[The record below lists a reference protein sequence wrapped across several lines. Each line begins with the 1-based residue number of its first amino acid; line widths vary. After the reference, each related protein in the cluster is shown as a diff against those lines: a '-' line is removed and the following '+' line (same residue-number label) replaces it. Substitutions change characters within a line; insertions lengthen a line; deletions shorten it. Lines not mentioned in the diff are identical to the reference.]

1 MENNFNKFSFITA
14 DDHSVVTQSLSF
26 ILKDLYKDPIVF
38 KIENISDIIKVLND
52 NTVHLLLLDVAFP
65 DGNSLGIIPTLKKMQ
80 PDLKILI
87 FSGYDEEIYAIR
99 YINAGANGFLSKISS
114 EEEIKNAITAVMNT
128 GKYLSKKIQEKIM
141 DSYILKKPANPLEQ
155 LSNREL
161 EVAKLMVDGYGNTEI
176 CEALNIQKTTVSTYK
191 TRIFEKLSIDTLS
204 GLIQIFQLYY
214 TKEKD

>member
-38 KIENISDIIKVLND
+38 QIENISDIIKVLND

-114 EEEIKNAITAVMNT
+114 EEEIKNAITAVMNS
-128 GKYLSKKIQEKIM
+128 GKYLSKNIQEKIM
-141 DSYILKKPANPLEQ
+141 DSYIFKKPANPLEQ

-176 CEALNIQKTTVSTYK
+176 CKALNIQKTTVSTYK
-191 TRIFEKLSIDTLS
+191 TRIFEKTGIDNLSY
-204 GLIQIFQLYY
+204 LIQLFNLYW
-214 TKEKD
+214 KEDR

>member
-38 KIENISDIIKVLND
+38 QIENISDIIKVLNA
-52 NTVHLLLLDVAFP
+52 NPIHLLLLDVAFP
-65 DGNSLGIIPTLKKMQ
+65 DGNSLSIIPTLKKMH

-128 GKYLSKKIQEKIM
+128 GKYLSKKF
-141 DSYILKKPANPLEQ
+141 KK
-155 LSNREL
+155 
-161 EVAKLMVDGYGNTEI
+161 KLWIVI
-176 CEALNIQKTTVSTYK
+176 S
-191 TRIFEKLSIDTLS
+191 
-204 GLIQIFQLYY
+204 
-214 TKEKD
+214 

>member
-1 MENNFNKFSFITA
+1 MNTTKKYNFISA
-14 DDHSVVTQSLSF
+14 DDHSVVTQGMSF
-26 ILKDLYKDPIVF
+26 ILKDLYNGATVYQ
-38 KIENISDIIKVLND
+38 IESFSEIIKVLNITTID
-52 NTVHLLLLDVAFP
+52 LLILDINFP
-65 DGNSLGIIPTLKKMQ
+65 DGKSLNLLPTLKKIQ

-114 EEEIKNAITAVMNT
+114 EEEIKNAITAVMNS
-128 GKYLSKKIQEKIM
+128 GKYLSKNIQEKIM

-191 TRIFEKLSIDTLS
+191 TRIFEKTGIDNLSY
-204 GLIQIFQLYY
+204 LIQLFNLYW
-214 TKEKD
+214 KEDK